1 MNYSERQI
9 GIVCILAAAM
19 LWGTTGTAQAF
30 APPGSDPLVIGAL
43 RLLTGGAIL
52 CAVSAWRHEFGRWR
66 DWNWFL
72 VAAAAFCIG
81 SFQLCFFASVR
92 LTGVAVGTMVAIGS
106 GPLLGGLLGHFCF
119 GEKLTLRWC
128 LATLLAVAG
137 CLLLVSGGA
146 AMSVNVWGVA
156 LALGAG
162 VGYGGY
168 NFLLKALL
176 SGPVQHP
183 PRSVAALATG
193 GGALLLLP
201 VLGRLDWNWLMQGR
215 SLAVVAHLG
224 LATLAL
230 SYWLLTQGLQRLP
243 ATTVVTLGLAEP
255 VTATLLGLLVLG
267 ERLQGQAAL
276 GVTLV
281 FAGLLVLVCP
291 LPHKEQK
298 NEQGTA

>member
-1 MNYSERQI
+1 MKYSDRQL
-9 GIVCILAAAM
+9 GIACILAAAM

-43 RLLTGGAIL
+43 RLLLGGSVL
-52 CAVSAWRHEFGRWR
+52 CAVSGWQQEFGHWR

-81 SFQLCFFASVR
+81 SFQLCFFVSVH

-119 GEKLTLRWC
+119 GEKLTRRWC
-128 LATLLAVAG
+128 LATLLAVIG
-137 CLLLVSGGA
+137 CLLLVSGGES
-146 AMSVNVWGVA
+146 MSVNKWGVL
-156 LALGAG
+156 LALCAG

-168 NFLLKALL
+168 NFFLKSLL
-176 SGPVQHP
+176 SGPVPHP
-183 PRSVAALATG
+183 PRAVAALATG
-193 GGALLLLP
+193 GGALMLLP
-201 VLGRLDWNWLMQGR
+201 VLWRLDWNWLMQGR
-215 SLAVVAHLG
+215 SLVVLAHLG

-230 SYWLLTQGLQRLP
+230 SYWLLTQGLRRLP

-267 ERLQGQAAL
+267 ERLQEQAAL
-276 GVTLV
+276 GVALV

-298 NEQGTA
+298 T